1 MKENIFE
8 IKDAIA
14 KSKNIQGVSYVWD
27 TEHPKIKNHPAIVF
41 KEAFTGT
48 SFGFIAQEIEKFVP
62 EVVDTDDEGYK
73 SMHYGPLVSL
83 GLASLKE
90 NQKRIES
97 IYSRINKLT
106 ETLNSN
112 GV

>member
-1 MKENIFE
+1 LKENISE
-8 IKDAIA
+8 IKEPIS

-27 TEHPKIKNHPAIVF
+27 SEHPKIKNHSAIVF

-48 SFGFIAQEIEKFVP
+48 SYGFIAQEIEKFVP
-62 EVVDTDDEGYK
+62 EVVDTDDDGYK

-90 NQKRIES
+90 NQTRIES
-97 IYSRINKLT
+97 IYNRINKLT
-106 ETLNSN
+106 ETYNTN
-112 GV
+112 GM